1 MTLSSALR
9 LLSLTAAMAAFPALG
24 LAQDQQPAPTDAPT
38 NFGPR
43 AAPQAPQGGQPQP
56 AEQAVPKLE
65 EVGKFGAWS
74 VQCGDVPV
82 DGKGATQ
89 RQCGMSQTTKSEK
102 DERIPLT
109 VVVARAKQQGKT
121 LTMMRVLAPMG
132 VYLPGQVGLEVDGAA
147 TGRVPFIRCRGQI
160 CEAMAEAS
168 APTLDKLK
176 QGKQAVFYI
185 MVAPGVSFPMKMSL
199 EGFGKGLAELDK
211 QNN

>member
-1 MTLSSALR
+1 MTLSSVLRTLSVAALVA
-9 LLSLTAAMAAFPALG
+9 LTPSLA
-24 LAQDQQPAPTDAPT
+24 LAQDQQPAPADGMG

-43 AAPQAPQGGQPQP
+43 AQPTPQPQP
-56 AEQAVPKLE
+56 GEQAVPKLE
-65 EVGKFGAWS
+65 EVGKFGSWS

-82 DGKGATQ
+82 DAKGKMQ

-109 VVVARAKQQGKT
+109 VVVARAKQADKT
-121 LTMMRVLAPMG
+121 LTMIRVLAPMG

-147 TGRVPFIRCRGQI
+147 TGRVPFIRCRGQV

-185 MVAPGVSFPMKMSL
+185 MVAPGVSFPMKVAL
-199 EGFGKGLAELDK
+199 DGFGKGLAELDK
-211 QNN
+211 QNK